1 MLSAYLSFIHRSYS
15 KMIQYPFLP
24 ATFIGIGAYMG
35 FSISSASIQNGRSWN
50 YEIGHKETREQ
61 TVDFNTYI
69 RDSTATGALL
79 GITWP
84 LLPVPIVAYASK
96 CTFVALRD
104 NSLLLWDPK
113 LYGIVD

>member
-1 MLSAYLSFIHRSYS
+1 
-15 KMIQYPFLP
+15 
-24 ATFIGIGAYMG
+24 
-35 FSISSASIQNGRSWN
+35 
-50 YEIGHKETREQ
+50 
-61 TVDFNTYI
+61 
-69 RDSTATGALL
+69 L